1 MDKIVPI
8 FVDHPMYVEQINNA
22 EKCLKVY
29 QKNSPKLTAPMHTQA
44 TEEKEHKHNQKEKIK
59 NRTHEIRVS
68 VTSPIQ
74 RVLRVRIRDVAQ

>member
-8 FVDHPMYVEQINNA
+8 FVDHPMYVEQINTA

-44 TEEKEHKHNQKEKIK
+44 TEEKEYNQKEKIK
-59 NRTHEIRVS
+59 NRTHEVRVGA
-68 VTSPIQ
+68 TSPIQ
-74 RVLRVRIRDVAQ
+74 RVLRVRIRDVA